1 MNQEPT
7 ISYRRQFVILLALIG
22 VFTVIGSF
30 LIIMLASTNLNVSM
44 TLVPELLNK
53 SENAN
58 LARWL
63 NTLAT
68 FFMFFMPAFLFA
80 RILSR
85 KPLDYLGF
93 NRLMNGKQ
101 IGIVVV
107 LTLAAMIT
115 SGALGDLN
123 QRIPLPATWMA
134 KARAMED
141 AYRST
146 MMSMAMMK
154 NFKEYLLVL
163 LVVATA
169 PAIFEEVLF
178 RGTFQQL
185 FIGWTKNAWI
195 GIIITSIV
203 FSVIHISYFG
213 FLPRL
218 ALGMVLGFIFY
229 YGKNIW
235 LNILLHF
242 LNNALIVTGIY
253 QDIKHGQ
260 SIEKAMD
267 ENMPIWWIGLFGI
280 AGLLLLFRLFKKETR
295 KVLATQSPVATDENS
310 IEQ

>member
-1 MNQEPT
+1 
-7 ISYRRQFVILLALIG
+7 
-22 VFTVIGSF
+22 
-30 LIIMLASTNLNVSM
+30 MLASTNLNVSM

-203 FSVIHISYFG
+203 FSVIHISDFG

-218 ALGMVLGFIFY
+218 ALGMVLGFIYY
-229 YGKNIW
+229 YGRNIW

-242 LNNALIVTGIY
+242 LNNALIVTGI
-253 QDIKHGQ
+253 
-260 SIEKAMD
+260 
-267 ENMPIWWIGLFGI
+267 
-280 AGLLLLFRLFKKETR
+280 
-295 KVLATQSPVATDENS
+295 
-310 IEQ
+310 

>member
-1 MNQEPT
+1 MNQQPQ

-22 VFTVIGSF
+22 AFTVIGG
-30 LIIMLASTNLNVSM
+30 IIMLMLAGAKLGA
-44 TLVPELLNK
+44 LDRPE
-53 SENAN
+53 EVN

-68 FFMFFMPAFLFA
+68 FLMFFMPAVVFA
-80 RILSR
+80 KIVGSR
-85 KPLDYLGF
+85 PLNYLGF

-101 IGIVVV
+101 IGVVVV

-134 KARAMED
+134 KAKAMED
-141 AYRST
+141 AYKST
-146 MMSMAMMK
+146 MISMAMMK

-178 RGTFQQL
+178 RGAFQQL
-185 FIGWTKNAWI
+185 FIGWTKHAWA
-195 GIIITSIV
+195 GIIITSII
-203 FSVIHISYFG
+203 FSAFHISYFG
-213 FLPRL
+213 FLPRF

-253 QDIKHGQ
+253 QDIRHGQ

-267 ENMPIWWIGLFGI
+267 EHMPMWWIAIFGI
-280 AGLLLLFRLFKKETR
+280 AGLLLLFRLFKKETV
-295 KVLATQSPVATDENS
+295 KVLARQQVATTDQNL